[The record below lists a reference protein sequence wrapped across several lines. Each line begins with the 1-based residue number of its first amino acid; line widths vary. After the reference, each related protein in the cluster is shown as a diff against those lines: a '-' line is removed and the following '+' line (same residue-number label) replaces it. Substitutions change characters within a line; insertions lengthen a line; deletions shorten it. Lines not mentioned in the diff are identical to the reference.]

1 MCVELKLE
9 VRWFDIFIKVF
20 VRNIFLIDSSID
32 RDMTISS
39 IRLDLAQPNLVEPV
53 QNSIN
58 DYDRCDR
65 TLINKSN
72 QL

>member
-20 VRNIFLIDSSID
+20 VRNIFLIDISID

-58 DYDRCDR
+58 GYDRCDR